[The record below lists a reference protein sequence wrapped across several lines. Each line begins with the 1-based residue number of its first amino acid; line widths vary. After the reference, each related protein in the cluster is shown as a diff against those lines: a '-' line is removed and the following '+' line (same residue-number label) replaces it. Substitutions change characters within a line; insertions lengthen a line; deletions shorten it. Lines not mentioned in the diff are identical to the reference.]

1 MRRTLLSA
9 ILLLLCAMAL
19 AGAKAFDMWVVDT
32 EGGKAVLLVSPSGQS
47 MLIDTGFPG
56 FNDRDTTRIVEACQA
71 AGVTKLDIL
80 VTTHYDLDH
89 VNNTPSLLAKIPAAM
104 FVDHG
109 PAAVQDQRT
118 LTAVKAYED
127 LAAQG
132 KRLSVKPGDKI
143 PFGDVDVLVVMS
155 AGQALKTPAKGGG
168 GANPACAG
176 VERMTWPRA
185 NEDTSENG
193 NSVGLLFTYGQFR
206 MLDLADLTWNREL
219 ELMCPNNPIGPVDL
233 FMVNHHGHNISN
245 SPALVNAL
253 GARAAIMNNGV
264 KKMGMPA
271 TMKLLKSAPGMQALY
286 LLHWSA
292 NAPDDNPPNEYIANL
307 QDSPDGKWIKVSAE
321 KSGAFTV
328 TNARTGE
335 SKTFK
340 K

>member
-1 MRRTLLSA
+1 MKTILLSA
-9 ILLLLCAMAL
+9 LSLLVCGLAL
-19 AGAKAFDMWVVDT
+19 PGAKTFDMWVVDT

-56 FNDRDTTRIVEACQA
+56 FNDRDTNRIVEACQA
-71 AGVTKLDIL
+71 AGVKKLDVL

-89 VNNTPSLLAKIPAAM
+89 VSNTSSLLARIPAAT

-109 PAAVQDQRT
+109 PSAVQDQRT
-118 LTAVKAYED
+118 LAAVKAYED

-155 AGQALKTPAKGGG
+155 ATQPLKTPAKGGG

-176 VERMTWPRA
+176 VDRMTWPRG
-185 NEDTSENG
+185 NEDASENA

-219 ELMCPNNPIGPVDL
+219 ELMCPVNPIGSVDL
-233 FMVNHHGHNISN
+233 FMVSHHGHNISN

-292 NAPDDNPPNEYIANL
+292 NAPDDNPPDEYIANL

-321 KSGAFTV
+321 SDGVFTV

-335 SKTFK
+335 SRTFK